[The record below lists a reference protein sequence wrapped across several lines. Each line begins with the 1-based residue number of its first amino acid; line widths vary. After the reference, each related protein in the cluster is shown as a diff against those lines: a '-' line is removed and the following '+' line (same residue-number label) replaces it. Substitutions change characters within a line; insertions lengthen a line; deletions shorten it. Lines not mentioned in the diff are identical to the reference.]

1 MRAGDKDGKKE
12 PQWKG
17 KERRGKEGKVTFP
30 SSALKRSTTTAIVVV
45 ELGDEDEEATFCHIS
60 PALLLG
66 N

>member
-1 MRAGDKDGKKE
+1 MGKKNRS
-12 PQWKG
+12 G
-17 KERRGKEGKVTFP
+17 KEKRERGKRGKVTFP